1 LSTDSVSPKIIARKE
16 NYRQSSVREPLI
28 VDPSGSADSA
38 STRTE
43 RVSNRVRVPRPLAA
57 LLGTVLIV
65 GVTWALLV
73 PPWQSPDENSHFAYV
88 QTVAEKLRL
97 PDETGPIFSTEQ
109 VVAADRSN
117 ADQTAAQPTVKPEW
131 SRAAYTRWQRE
142 ENRLGEKAEADGGG
156 PIPSRSNP
164 PLYYAYETPAYWAES
179 GGDIFDRL
187 YFMRLFSVLLLL
199 VTVSATWLLVG
210 ELLGPSPLLQFVAAA
225 VVGLEPMEVF
235 ISASVNPDAMLFA
248 TWALALWLGT
258 RILKR
263 GLTVGLGV
271 GFFGV
276 VAAAILVKGT
286 SYALVPGAFVVLA
299 VGAWRLRPRAS
310 IRTATIVSATAL
322 ALAVPVG
329 GWLVAAHL
337 SNRPAIN
344 KVGSSATGGASVNL
358 RGFASYSWQYYNL
371 PRFSFQMKFG
381 PFPGL
386 TPRQVWVD
394 STWASF
400 GWLEVNFPRWV
411 YYLLFAL
418 SALVGLVAVVALVS
432 RKVSLGLWPI
442 IFLASSAISL
452 VVGLQW
458 VAYRSFVETDAPFLQ
473 GRYLLP
479 VLPLCGISVAIVLS
493 MLSVRSRS
501 IFAGLIIGALFALQL
516 FSLGLIAGRY
526 YA

>member
-1 LSTDSVSPKIIARKE
+1 
-16 NYRQSSVREPLI
+16 
-28 VDPSGSADSA
+28 
-38 STRTE
+38 
-43 RVSNRVRVPRPLAA
+43 VPRPLAA
-57 LLGTVLIV
+57 LLGVVLIV

-88 QTVAEKLRL
+88 QTLAEKLRL
-97 PDETGPIFSTEQ
+97 PGDTGPIFSTEQ

-117 ADQTAAQPTVKPEW
+117 ADQTAGQPSVKPEW
-131 SRAAYTRWQRE
+131 SKAAYQRWQRQE
-142 ENRLGEKAEADGGG
+142 RSLGEKAEADGGG
-156 PIPSRSNP
+156 PVPSRSNP
-164 PLYYAYETPAYWAES
+164 PLYYAYQAPVYWAES

-187 YFMRLFSVLLLL
+187 YLMRLWSVLLLL
-199 VTVSATWLLVG
+199 VTASATWLLVG
-210 ELLGPSPLLQFVAAA
+210 ELLGPSPLLQFVASA

-248 TWALALWLGT
+248 TWALAFWLGT

-263 GLTVGLGV
+263 GLTLGSGV
-271 GFFGV
+271 ALFAV
-276 VAAAILVKGT
+276 VAAAILVKAT
-286 SYALVPGAFVVLA
+286 SYALVPAALIVLL
-299 VGAWRLRPRAS
+299 VGATRLRPVAS
-310 IRTATIVSATAL
+310 MRTAAALMGSAL

-329 GWLVAAHL
+329 SWLAAVHL
-337 SNRPAIN
+337 SKRPAIN
-344 KVGSSATGGASVNL
+344 EVGSSATSGTSVNL
-358 RGFASYSWQYYNL
+358 RGFLSYTWQYYNL

-418 SALVGLVAVVALVS
+418 SAVVGLIAVIAVVL
-432 RKVSLGLWPI
+432 RKVSVGFWPI
-442 IFLASSAISL
+442 VFLGSAAVSL

-458 VAYRSFVETDAPFLQ
+458 VAYRSFVETASPFLQ

-479 VLPLCGISVAIVLS
+479 LLPLCGVAAAISLS
-493 MLSVRSRS
+493 LLPRRARGVC
-501 IFAGLIIGALFALQL
+501 AGLIVGALFALQL